1 MASTCSSPAPPP
13 LAAKLG
19 EGEKGLSLATR
30 GGGARLKLV
39 EATLQVAANRVNCWE
54 EKKQQA
60 RGALLEGSVKLGW
73 DANRTF
79 PLAAKFGEGRK
90 AFLPSPS
97 FAGRKGVAVLKQVE
111 ATLHVSPKRDEWL
124 GEPSQQVR
132 LS

>member
-1 MASTCSSPAPPP
+1 LGRRKSSRRGEPCS
-13 LAAKLG
+13 
-19 EGEKGLSLATR
+19 KGR
-30 GGGARLKLV
+30 F
-39 EATLQVAANRVNCWE
+39 
-54 EKKQQA
+54 
-60 RGALLEGSVKLGW
+60 KLGW